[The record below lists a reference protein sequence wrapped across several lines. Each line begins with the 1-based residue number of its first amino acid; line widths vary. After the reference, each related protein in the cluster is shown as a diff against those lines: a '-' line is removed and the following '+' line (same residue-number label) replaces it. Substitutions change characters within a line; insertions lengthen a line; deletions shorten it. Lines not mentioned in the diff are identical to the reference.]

1 MLFSFECNASQRYA
15 SNIHSLDMST
25 WYLRK
30 ITEAR
35 NKMTEKVLKT
45 VCAGVGF
52 VGGAAHVPSFRK
64 VPNSQL
70 YGLMARKGRDSEKY
84 ALKLKEKMA
93 KKDNFDLKIYYD
105 WSDVCKDP
113 EVDAVC
119 VATPTPFHY
128 PMGKEALEGGKNVYL
143 EMPIAP
149 KLKDAE
155 ELGKL
160 AEKKGVVLMPILNFR
175 NCPGYLKAK
184 ELVDNGAIGDPVAI
198 TFREFIAAEDLASQW
213 PLSGWAWNID
223 KAGGYPDYTLSV
235 WSLDMLQWFFDSPLE
250 NVEWTANYK
259 PIEGIDDFK
268 GYQTVGILK
277 FANGIVGTSMLG
289 STVAKGLDLSR
300 FEIFGN
306 NGKTIL
312 VDWIPSKN
320 PEIFD
325 VTLFGKGD
333 DKENWQVEGKGPKVW
348 GHRQTIAHFVQAC
361 LGNEKPGF
369 DYTAAV
375 AAQKWANKI
384 VTDLM

>member
-1 MLFSFECNASQRYA
+1 MA
-15 SNIHSLDMST
+15 D
-25 WYLRK
+25 
-30 ITEAR
+30 
-35 NKMTEKVLKT
+35 KVLKT
-45 VCAGVGF
+45 VCVGVGF

-84 ALKLKEKMA
+84 AMEWQEKVK
-93 KKDNFDLKIYYD
+93 KKDNMDLKIYYSWD
-105 WSDVCKDP
+105 DVCNDP

-128 PMGKEALEGGKNVYL
+128 SMGKQALEAGKHVYL

-160 AEKKGVVLMPILNFR
+160 AEKKGVTLMPILNFR
-175 NCPGYLKAK
+175 HCPGYLKAR
-184 ELVDNGAIGDPVAI
+184 ELVENGAIGEPIAI
-198 TFREFIAAEDLASQW
+198 TFREFIAAEDLAEQW
-213 PLSGWAWNID
+213 PLSGWAWDIE

-235 WSLDMLQWFFDSPLE
+235 WSLDMFRWFFNTEIE
-250 NVEWTANYK
+250 NMKWTANYK

-268 GYQTVGILK
+268 GYQTVGIIK
-277 FANGIVGTSMLG
+277 FANGVVGTTMVG

-300 FEIFGN
+300 FEILGN

-312 VDWIPSKN
+312 INWIPAKN
-320 PEIFD
+320 REVFD
-325 VTLFGKGD
+325 VTLFGKNGD
-333 DKENWQVEGKGPKVW
+333 DQNWQVEGKGPKIW
-348 GHRQTIAHFVQAC
+348 GHRQLISNFVQAC
-361 LGNEKPGF
+361 LGNEEPACTYK
-369 DYTAAV
+369 DAI
-375 AAQKWANKI
+375 AAQMWSDKI

>member
-1 MLFSFECNASQRYA
+1 
-15 SNIHSLDMST
+15 
-25 WYLRK
+25 
-30 ITEAR
+30 
-35 NKMTEKVLKT
+35 MTEKVLKT

-70 YGLMARKGRDSEKY
+70 YGLLARKGRDSEKF
-84 ALKLKEKMA
+84 ALKFKEKMA
-93 KKDNFDLKIYYD
+93 KKDKFDLKIYYSWD
-105 WSDVCKDP
+105 DVCNDP

-128 PMGKEALEGGKNVYL
+128 PMGKQALEAGKHAYL

-155 ELGKL
+155 ELGKI

-175 NCPGYLKAK
+175 TCPGYLKAK
-184 ELVDNGAIGDPVAI
+184 ELLNSGAIGKPIAI
-198 TFREFIAAEDLASQW
+198 TFREFIAAEDLADQW
-213 PLSGWAWNID
+213 PLSGWAWDIE

-235 WSLDMLQWFFDSPLE
+235 WSLDMLQWFFDSPIE
-250 NVEWTANYK
+250 NVEWTANYM

-277 FANGIVGTSMLG
+277 FANGVVGTTMVG

-320 PEIFD
+320 REVFD
-325 VTLFGKGD
+325 VTLFGKNGD
-333 DKENWQVEGKGPKVW
+333 DKNWQVEGPGAQIW
-348 GHRQTIAHFVQAC
+348 GHKQMIAHFVQAC
-361 LGNEKPGF
+361 LGNEKPGY
-369 DYTAAV
+369 DYKAAI
-375 AAQKWANKI
+375 AAQKWSDKI